1 MATSAF
7 DTPATSNAS
16 GSSSLDVP
24 AAHSTVTTLTSTAT
38 SSSRSVLPANSA
50 SSVTSALDYL
60 TSNILL
66 PLGGIMI
73 TIYVSWL
80 ISKESINK
88 ELNIKS
94 NILRYIWYFSARF
107 IAPIAVIMVMLN
119 ALGFSIE
126 GAL

>member
-1 MATSAF
+1 MNIFET
-7 DTPATSNAS
+7 
-16 GSSSLDVP
+16 
-24 AAHSTVTTLTSTAT
+24 
-38 SSSRSVLPANSA
+38 
-50 SSVTSALDYL
+50 LDYL

-119 ALGFSIE
+119 ALGFSID
-126 GAL
+126 GVL